1 MITLSIVLSVIL
13 VAAVYGGLVS
23 SSVKSLG

>member
-1 MITLSIVLSVIL
+1 MFTIIVFVFCVLIL
-13 VAAVYGGLVS
+13 LGALVS